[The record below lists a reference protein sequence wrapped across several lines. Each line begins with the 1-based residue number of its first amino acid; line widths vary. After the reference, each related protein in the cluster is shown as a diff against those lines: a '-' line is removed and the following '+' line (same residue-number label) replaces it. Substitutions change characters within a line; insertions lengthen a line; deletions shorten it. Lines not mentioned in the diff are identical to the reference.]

1 MYVEK
6 PMGQFLDDLASSA
19 PAPGGGSAAALSGA
33 LGAALI
39 SMVCNLT
46 IGKEKYKDVE
56 ADVKA
61 IREHSE
67 TLRRDLQ
74 GLLEADT
81 QLYGKVIAAYR
92 LPKNTEEE
100 KSARLSAIDMA
111 LKEACGVPM
120 EIAKRCAE
128 LVELCIPGGAKGNVG
143 AISDIGVAVLMAEAG
158 LVSAGLNVKINLG
171 QIKDAA
177 FVEKAA
183 AELDGYMKDKA
194 EIKTRVL
201 KEVEEK
207 L

>member
-1 MYVEK
+1 MYINQ
-6 PMGQFLDDLASSA
+6 PMSQFLDDLASGA
-19 PAPGGGSAAALSGA
+19 PSPGGGSAAALSGA

-61 IREHSE
+61 ILDRSE
-67 TLRRDLQ
+67 SLRRDLTE
-74 GLLEADT
+74 LMDADT
-81 QLYGKVIAAYR
+81 QLYGKVIGAYR

-100 KSARLSAIDMA
+100 KAARLAAIDNA

-120 EIAKRCAE
+120 RIAKCCAE
-128 LVELCIPGGAKGNVG
+128 LVELCVPAAAKGNVG
-143 AISDIGVAVLMAEAG
+143 AISDIGVAVLAAEAG
-158 LVSAGLNVKINLG
+158 LVSAKLNVNINLG
-171 QIKDAA
+171 SIKDTA
-177 FVEKAA
+177 FVEKGT
-183 AELDGYMKDKA
+183 AELAGYLKDKA
-194 EIKTRVL
+194 EIKARVL

>member
-1 MYVEK
+1 MYVNN

-19 PAPGGGSAAALSGA
+19 PAPGGGSVAALSGA

-56 ADVKA
+56 ADVQA
-61 IREHSE
+61 ILERSE
-67 TLRRDLQ
+67 VLRRELMD
-74 GLLEADT
+74 LLEADT

-92 LPKNTEEE
+92 QPKNTEEE
-100 KSARLSAIDMA
+100 KAARLQAIDAA

-120 EIAKRCAE
+120 QIAKRCAE
-128 LVELCIPGGAKGNVG
+128 LVELCVPAAAKGNVG

-158 LVSAGLNVKINLG
+158 LVSAKLNVDINLG
-171 QIKDAA
+171 SIKDAS
-177 FVEKAA
+177 FVEQGAT
-183 AELDGYMKDKA
+183 ELAGYLRDKA
-194 EIKTRVL
+194 EIKARVL